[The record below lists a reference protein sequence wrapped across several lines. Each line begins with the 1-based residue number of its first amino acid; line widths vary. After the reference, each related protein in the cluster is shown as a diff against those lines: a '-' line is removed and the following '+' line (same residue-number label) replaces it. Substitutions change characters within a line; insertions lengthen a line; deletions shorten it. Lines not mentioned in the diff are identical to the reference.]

1 MKEKKKQQIKIGEV
15 SIVLYL
21 DTTLMLVTHNVRQ
34 IENEFRNS
42 ASLRRKKLYGVE
54 WIQIRDSIE

>member
-1 MKEKKKQQIKIGEV
+1 MKEKKTQQIKIGEV

-34 IENEFRNS
+34 IENS